1 MKFEVRNGC
10 FAYKGGREILKNIS
24 FTVEGG
30 KLLAILGANG
40 IGKTTLLKCMMGLLR
55 WTCGRSLIDGKD
67 ISGLPPQKIWQ
78 KIAYIPQ
85 AKLSK
90 FAFTGLEMALMGRSA
105 HLGAFEQPKDKD
117 IAVAENA
124 LEEIGV
130 SHLRNK
136 RCNQMSGRELQMVF
150 IARALAVEPRLMI
163 LDEPESGLDFRNQL
177 IILELLDRLVHEK
190 KLSAVINTHYPAH
203 AMKIADHTLMLAKQG
218 RYFYG
223 RTGDIINIDNMRS
236 AFDVNVLVNSVEI
249 EGRQYDDIIPMS
261 VVWPASDSVR

>member
-1 MKFEVRNGC
+1 
-10 FAYKGGREILKNIS
+10 
-24 FTVEGG
+24 
-30 KLLAILGANG
+30 
-40 IGKTTLLKCMMGLLR
+40 
-55 WTCGRSLIDGKD
+55 
-67 ISGLPPQKIWQ
+67 
-78 KIAYIPQ
+78 
-85 AKLSK
+85 
-90 FAFTGLEMALMGRSA
+90 
-105 HLGAFEQPKDKD
+105 
-117 IAVAENA
+117 
-124 LEEIGV
+124 
-130 SHLRNK
+130 K
-136 RCNQMSGRELQMVF
+136 RCNQMSGGELQMVF